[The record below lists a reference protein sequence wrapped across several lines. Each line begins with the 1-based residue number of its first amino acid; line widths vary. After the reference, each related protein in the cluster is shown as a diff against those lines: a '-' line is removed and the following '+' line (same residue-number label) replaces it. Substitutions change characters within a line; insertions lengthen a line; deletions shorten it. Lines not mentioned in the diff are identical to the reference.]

1 MSHVNAVL
9 TPRTRLR
16 LARMIVDGKHPV
28 SHVAKLFMVSP
39 VPARKWADRYRAE
52 GATGMKDRSSRPHG
66 IPHRTSEHMKRKI
79 IALRWRQRL
88 GPAQIAARLGIP
100 ASTVHA
106 VHVRCHVNRLS
117 RIGRVSGEPL
127 RRYEHDRPASLIHV
141 DVTKFGNIPVGGG
154 WRFVGKQQGDWN
166 RQATARRT
174 GQRNSRSE
182 PRLGTAFV
190 HTVLDGHSRVAYAEI
205 HSDEKAITAIG
216 VLERAVTARR
226 DALPDWLHFY
236 NQHRHHSAINDTP
249 YARLNNLPGQHS

>member
-52 GATGMKDRSSRPHG
+52 GATGMKDRSSR
-66 IPHRTSEHMKRKI
+66 
-79 IALRWRQRL
+79 
-88 GPAQIAARLGIP
+88 
-100 ASTVHA
+100 
-106 VHVRCHVNRLS
+106 VNRLS
-117 RIGRVSGEPL
+117 RIGRVTGEPL
-127 RRYEHDRPASLIHV
+127 RRYEHDRPGSLIHV
-141 DVTKFGNIPVGGG
+141 DVTKFGNIPDGGG

-190 HTVLDGHSRVAYAEI
+190 HTVLDDHSRVAYAEI
-205 HSDEKAITAIG
+205 HSDEKAVTAIS
-216 VLERAVTARR
+216 VLERATTRQ
-226 DALPDWLHFY
+226 LL
-236 NQHRHHSAINDTP
+236 
-249 YARLNNLPGQHS
+249 